1 MGEFFSEGG
10 KLGKAKGYA
19 SKGDRGKLQETMSK
33 DCPLGMAKACGE
45 RRQDAYALY
54 GAMRNVLELCRELTE
69 KTFFLG
75 FRQGNTSRVPSILH
89 RFFGGNQT
97 RFNEGI
103 QARIDR
109 AHSVPSS
116 DLHNTDNLLHPA
128 CP

>member
-69 KTFFLG
+69 KAFFLR
-75 FRQGNTSRVPSILH
+75 FREGNAGRVTRVLNGLLRGDKASL
-89 RFFGGNQT
+89 NQ
-97 RFNEGI
+97 FI
-103 QARIDR
+103 QAGIDR
-109 AHSVPSS
+109 THSVSTPNFHYAN
-116 DLHNTDNLLHPA
+116 DLLHPSSS
-128 CP
+128 